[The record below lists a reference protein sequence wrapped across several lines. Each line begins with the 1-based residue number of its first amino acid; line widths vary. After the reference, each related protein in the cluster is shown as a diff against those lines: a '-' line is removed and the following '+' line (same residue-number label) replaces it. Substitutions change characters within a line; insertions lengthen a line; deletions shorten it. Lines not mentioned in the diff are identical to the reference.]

1 MKKLV
6 RQEPGKIKRVHYWG
20 SPDEL
25 YSDGSRVLIK
35 ALRKISASTAEAHLQ
50 TSY

>member
-6 RQEPGKIKRVHYWG
+6 IQEPGKIKRVDYWG
-20 SPDEL
+20 SPNEL
-25 YSDGSRVLIK
+25 YNDGSRLLIK
-35 ALRKISASTAEAHLQ
+35 ALRKISANTAKVHLQ